1 MANNEFK
8 RIEEFIDGFTRNG
21 PTPENYIYDGTFWGI
36 EFLYKN
42 VYYRITRDI
51 IGVER
56 DEWFK
61 KKFGNIYN
69 IKFFIIPVEKYP
81 DASEIPH
88 ENYIGT
94 YKDVYDLIDNGKIDG
109 IPLREILVSEETE
122 ILGMD

>member
-36 EFLYKN
+36 DFCFRDK
-42 VYYRITRDI
+42 YYRITRDTFYKEKELQKRFRKSENAEI
-51 IGVER
+51 QFFETPK
-56 DEWFK
+56 DEYP
-61 KKFGNIYN
+61 NIPD
-69 IKFFIIPVEKYP
+69 IPDEMYLGIF
-81 DASEIPH
+81 E
-88 ENYIGT
+88 
-94 YKDVYDLIDNGKIDG
+94 DVYDLIDNGKIDG